1 MTAISYDKQTLN
13 AVNPIARFSHRSRF
27 TRALHYLN
35 VYTPDR
41 GTVVDFGAGP
51 GAMLSMLGNTRA
63 DIKLY
68 AIEPAMPP
76 SIDKRINYIDRLDQV
91 PGKADVIS
99 AFECCE
105 HLLDQDLEAFLVD
118 ASNALK
124 DGGRLIISVP
134 IMLGLALPFKI
145 LNRAFLLRHDP
156 EYSWRET
163 LAGILGRKVQ
173 RSKNPMYSHK
183 GFDFRTLKEKVSEK
197 FTIEKEAVSPFYLPW
212 WLNSQIFIV
221 CSKRTELSKAQSCS
235 PRDIQKSETSRA

>member
-27 TRALHYLN
+27 IRALDYLN

-41 GTVVDFGAGP
+41 GTIVDFGAGP
-51 GAMLSMLGNTRA
+51 GAMLSMLGNMRA

-68 AIEPAMPP
+68 AIEPAMPR

-91 PGKADVIS
+91 RGEIDVIS

-105 HLLDQDLEAFLVD
+105 HLLDRDLEDFLLD
-118 ASNALK
+118 ASNTLK
-124 DGGRLIISVP
+124 DGGRLVISVP

-156 EYSWRET
+156 EYSWREI
-163 LAGILGRKVQ
+163 LAGVFGRKVQ
-173 RSKNPMYSHK
+173 RSKNPRYSHK
-183 GFDFRTLKEKVSEK
+183 GFDFRTLKQKVSER
-197 FTIEKEAVSPFYLPW
+197 FIIEKEAASPFYLPW

-221 CSKRTELSKAQSCS
+221 CSKRTDLTEA
-235 PRDIQKSETSRA
+235 